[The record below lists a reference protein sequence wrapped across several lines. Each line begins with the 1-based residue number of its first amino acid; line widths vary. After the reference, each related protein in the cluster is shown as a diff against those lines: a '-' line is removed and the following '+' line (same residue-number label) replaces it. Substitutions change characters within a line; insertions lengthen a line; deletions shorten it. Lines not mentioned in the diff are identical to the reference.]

1 VYVKPKGG
9 SFTLSLVLTDL
20 SDLVYTEII
29 ATENIGDTY
38 EFKVSATNE
47 VGESIRSEAVAI
59 IAGTVPSRALNLAKV
74 RADVGQ
80 ITFMWEAP
88 SDDGGTPITD
98 YIVYWD
104 EGQGASLNLLKESIG
119 GAYLEWS
126 T

>member
-1 VYVKPKGG
+1 MYVKPKGG

-74 RADVGQ
+74 SADVGQ